1 MHVVCQ
7 IIVTRRLNPDPKVE
21 ASTVGCYTSQWKFS
35 YYFIWDS
42 PRLFFCPH
50 ELSLGQLYVVFFF
63 KVPGWKLCYSKIS
76 IHLFFSCW
84 QKQTKSN
91 WTSVFFLFSVHFK
104 EYALPTSWLGPVNR
118 DFKLPSKNT
127 ISKVKFLAIYDG
139 LYDAMRFDTKR

>member
-50 ELSLGQLYVVFFF
+50 EFSLGQLYFVFFF
-63 KVPGWKLCYSKIS
+63 QGSRMKVVLLKNINS
-76 IHLFFSCW
+76 LFFFHVDKN
-84 QKQTKSN
+84 KQSRTGQVSFFYFPCISRSTLFPLPDWVQLIEILNCQVKIQSPKSN
-91 WTSVFFLFSVHFK
+91 F
-104 EYALPTSWLGPVNR
+104 
-118 DFKLPSKNT
+118 
-127 ISKVKFLAIYDG
+127 
-139 LYDAMRFDTKR
+139 